1 MNISRA
7 FYDWVRECHENHDKQ
22 VMLAEMKMKKNHS
35 SLGRAVAKVHKPRVV
50 VQAYHFLGRS
60 FSPLNVLACQMP
72 CK

>member
-35 SLGRAVAKVHKPRVV
+35 SLGQAVAKVHKPRVV
-50 VQAYHFLGRS
+50 VQAYQTSLS
-60 FSPLNVLACQMP
+60 WT
-72 CK
+72 